1 MLKNYFT
8 TAIRNLARN
17 KVFSFINIGGLA
29 IGLAACWLIMLY
41 VQDELNYDRYHANA
55 NRIYRIAQ
63 HAEWSGGSFN
73 LPLTSS
79 PFAQAFKSTYPE
91 VQDAVRLDMEGGGT
105 ISYGDKH
112 IKTGDVL
119 FADSSFFRVFSYKFL
134 YGGESALDKPQS
146 IVITKSLAEKIF
158 GDASTAV
165 DKTIAFGTNDGNLVT
180 GVIEDVPANS
190 HFRFSAVRRMYATD
204 NGQWGQSYLYTY
216 LLLNKGAD
224 INKLNAKL
232 PSFFDKYLRADM
244 ERAAGK
250 VNYHLELQPL
260 TSIHLRSNLDFEMG
274 ANGSLRYV
282 IIFSLV
288 AMLILIIASINYMN
302 LSTARSVL
310 RVKEIGVRKV
320 NGSSRWQLIT
330 MFLSESIVITFIA
343 SMIALLLVKIS
354 MPWFLLFTGKNEGIW
369 QPGVWQTIAL
379 CSGFAVITGC
389 LSGIYPAF
397 FLSGF
402 KLIPSL
408 KGLIGNH
415 SGNLRFRQSLV
426 VFQFVITIA
435 MTAGSLIIYQQLQF
449 VNRKDLGFNKKQ
461 VLTYHLNNEDSRNKV
476 QLIKTELLKNPL
488 IESAAAAG
496 NPIGVNSLGAQDY
509 RPEEQN
515 GKISDKD
522 RMANVLVAD
531 EDFINTL
538 QAKIAGGRNFSV
550 NMSTDKDKIVLVNET
565 LATKEGWKEAVGK
578 KIQMGRD
585 TAGNP
590 KIYEVGGVVKDF
602 NIYSLQHKI
611 EPLIVK
617 LPLSNGDKDNIYVRI
632 SGKNMTAGLQHVE
645 FVFRKFD
652 AVNPFEYN
660 FLDENFSR
668 QYKSEKMQGKLL
680 MTFTILAIVVACLG
694 LFGLITFTAE
704 QRRKEIGIRKVLG
717 SNVSSIV
724 VLLAKDLVKLVLIA
738 ILIATPIAWLTMD
751 KWLQDFAYR
760 INIGWWIFGVAGFVA
775 LLIAFITV
783 SYQAIKAAVANP
795 VKSLRTE

>member
-1 MLKNYFT
+1 
-8 TAIRNLARN
+8 
-17 KVFSFINIGGLA
+17 
-29 IGLAACWLIMLY
+29 
-41 VQDELNYDRYHANA
+41 
-55 NRIYRIAQ
+55 
-63 HAEWSGGSFN
+63 
-73 LPLTSS
+73 
-79 PFAQAFKSTYPE
+79 
-91 VQDAVRLDMEGGGT
+91 
-105 ISYGDKH
+105 
-112 IKTGDVL
+112 
-119 FADSSFFRVFSYKFL
+119 
-134 YGGESALDKPQS
+134 
-146 IVITKSLAEKIF
+146 
-158 GDASTAV
+158 
-165 DKTIAFGTNDGNLVT
+165 
-180 GVIEDVPANS
+180 
-190 HFRFSAVRRMYATD
+190 
-204 NGQWGQSYLYTY
+204 
-216 LLLNKGAD
+216 
-224 INKLNAKL
+224 
-232 PSFFDKYLRADM
+232 
-244 ERAAGK
+244 
-250 VNYHLELQPL
+250 
-260 TSIHLRSNLDFEMG
+260 
-274 ANGSLRYV
+274 
-282 IIFSLV
+282 
-288 AMLILIIASINYMN
+288 
-302 LSTARSVL
+302 
-310 RVKEIGVRKV
+310 
-320 NGSSRWQLIT
+320 
-330 MFLSESIVITFIA
+330 
-343 SMIALLLVKIS
+343 
-354 MPWFLLFTGKNEGIW
+354 
-369 QPGVWQTIAL
+369 
-379 CSGFAVITGC
+379 
-389 LSGIYPAF
+389 
-397 FLSGF
+397 
-402 KLIPSL
+402 
-408 KGLIGNH
+408 
-415 SGNLRFRQSLV
+415 
-426 VFQFVITIA
+426 
-435 MTAGSLIIYQQLQF
+435 
-449 VNRKDLGFNKKQ
+449 
-461 VLTYHLNNEDSRNKV
+461 
-476 QLIKTELLKNPL
+476 
-488 IESAAAAG
+488 
-496 NPIGVNSLGAQDY
+496 
-509 RPEEQN
+509 
-515 GKISDKD
+515 
-522 RMANVLVAD
+522 LVAD

-550 NMSTDKDKIVLVNET
+550 NMSTDKDKIVLINET

-717 SNVSSIV
+717 GSVSSIV